1 MRYQG
6 SSTAT
11 GSNGNGGNRVKTDQD
26 IVDGREEAHNAK
38 LDYKRMIESQM
49 ESHLMADQPVHY
61 TTPSQHV
68 RKSLSKQNTQKAGGK
83 KKKKAETVD
92 KKWL

>member
-26 IVDGREEAHNAK
+26 IVDAREDANNAMK
-38 LDYKRMIESQM
+38 DYKRMIESQM
-49 ESHLMADQPVHY
+49 ESHLMAEQPVHY
-61 TTPSQHV
+61 TSPSQHV
-68 RKSLSKQNTQKAGGK
+68 RKSLSK
-83 KKKKAETVD
+83 
-92 KKWL
+92 